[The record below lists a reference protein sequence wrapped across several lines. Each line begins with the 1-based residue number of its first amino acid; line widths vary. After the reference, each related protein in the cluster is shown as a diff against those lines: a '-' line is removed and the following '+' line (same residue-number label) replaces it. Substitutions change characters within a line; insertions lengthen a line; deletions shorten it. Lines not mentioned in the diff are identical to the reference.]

1 MNIIIELSYKTGNHE
16 ELKDLYS
23 VLYSIITYDV
33 CSITVK
39 CGGIIKRFII
49 EEK

>member
-16 ELKDLYS
+16 ELKDLYT

-33 CSITVK
+33 YSITVK
-39 CGGIIKRFII
+39 FGGIIKKFVI
-49 EEK
+49 EEE